1 MELKFHPQIR
11 LVNNFKKRNNMIR
24 TVIMMFMILS
34 SLYCKAQVILSIEE
48 YNKCKSTTC
57 GQTTDYVKDIN
68 GTLNKYVGT
77 WKGTDDNKTYEI
89 IVTKTT
95 ISHDMHIRIFKFDAL
110 LIRYKITDSNGKVL
124 VTTKTLADN
133 NSYVIK
139 GLGFTK
145 QGSYK
150 LGFRGTDNNSKN
162 EGYIL
167 LNVYNNKLDFF
178 FYPELD
184 MHVRDEPDYF
194 PDKPYTFP
202 REKSISLTK
211 Q

>member
-1 MELKFHPQIR
+1 
-11 LVNNFKKRNNMIR
+11 
-24 TVIMMFMILS
+24 MILS
-34 SLYCKAQVILSIEE
+34 SLYCKAQVIMSIEE

-68 GTLNKYVGT
+68 GTFNKYVGT

-89 IVTKTT
+89 VVTKTT
-95 ISHDMHIRIFKFDAL
+95 RTHDMHIRIFKFDAL
-110 LIRYKITDSNGKVL
+110 LIRYKITDSKGTVL

-145 QGSYK
+145 EGSYK
-150 LGFRGTDNNSKN
+150 LDFTGTDNNLINDGYVLIRIKN
-162 EGYIL
+162 GKMSFL
-167 LNVYNNKLDFF
+167 
-178 FYPELD
+178 FYPEPKT
-184 MHVRDEPDYF
+184 VVGDEPNYF
-194 PDKPYTFP
+194 PDRPYTFP
-202 REKSISLTK
+202 REKGISLTK

>member
-1 MELKFHPQIR
+1 
-11 LVNNFKKRNNMIR
+11 
-24 TVIMMFMILS
+24 MILS
-34 SLYCKAQVILSIEE
+34 SLYCKAQVIMSIEE

-68 GTLNKYVGT
+68 GTFNKYVGA

-110 LIRYKITDSNGKVL
+110 LIRYKITDSKGTVL
-124 VTTKTLADN
+124 VDTRSFADDN
-133 NSYVIK
+133 PYVIY

-145 QGSYK
+145 QGRYK
-150 LGFRGTDNNSKN
+150 LSFTGTDNNTKN
-162 EGYIL
+162 EGNIL
-167 LNVYNNKLDFF
+167 LNVYNGKLSFF

-194 PDKPYTFP
+194 PNKPYTFP
-202 REKSISLTK
+202 REKSIYLTK

>member
-1 MELKFHPQIR
+1 MK
-11 LVNNFKKRNNMIR
+11 R
-24 TVIMMFMILS
+24 TVIILFMILS
-34 SLYCKAQVILSIEE
+34 SLYCKAQVIMSIEE

-68 GTLNKYVGT
+68 GTFNKYVGT

-95 ISHDMHIRIFKFDAL
+95 RTHDMHIRIFKFDAL
-110 LIRYKITDSNGKVL
+110 LIRYKITDSKGTVL

-145 QGSYK
+145 EGSYK
-150 LGFRGTDNNSKN
+150 LGFTGTDNNLKN
-162 EGYIL
+162 DGYIL
-167 LNVYNNKLDFF
+167 LDVYNGQLRFF
-178 FYPELD
+178 FYPERL
-184 MHVRDEPDYF
+184 MAPDGLPNYF
-194 PDKPYTFP
+194 PEKPYTFP
-202 REKSISLTK
+202 REKSIYLTK